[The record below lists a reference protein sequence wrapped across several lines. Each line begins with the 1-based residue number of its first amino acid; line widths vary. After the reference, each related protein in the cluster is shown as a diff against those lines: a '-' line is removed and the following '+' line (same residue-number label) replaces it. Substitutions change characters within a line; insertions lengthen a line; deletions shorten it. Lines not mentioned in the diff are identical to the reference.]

1 MSAALR
7 VSVIGPGNWGTTLAH
22 VVAANGHDVD
32 LWTRDPA
39 QRDEINRLRTNVR
52 YTPGLAIAPG
62 VRSTTD
68 LADALA
74 RAELVIVAIPSQSLR
89 EVARL
94 MGNHLD
100 PERIVIHATK
110 GLEVGTHR
118 RMSEILQEETCARQI
133 GVLAGPNIAPEVAK
147 GMPAGTVIA
156 SPFPRVVELGR
167 RALAS
172 ARMMVFAGTDVL
184 GVEVAGAL
192 KNVVAIAAGMADEMG
207 LGDNS
212 KAFLVTR
219 GMTELM
225 RLASAMGAE
234 SMTLTGLAGIG
245 DLMVTC
251 ASRMS
256 RNHRIGVALARG
268 EKLTEAV
275 ERLGMVAEGV
285 YASISARALA
295 KRYSI
300 DMPLFERVDRVLHEG
315 LSPREALDELMGL
328 PAGRD
333 VPSTT
338 RRAGLAARH
347 A

>member
-1 MSAALR
+1 
-7 VSVIGPGNWGTTLAH
+7 VIGPGNWGTTLAH
-22 VVAANGHDVD
+22 LVATNGHEVT
-32 LWTRDPA
+32 LWTRDPG
-39 QRDEINRLRTNVR
+39 QRDEINLLRTNTR

-68 LADALA
+68 LVDTLSH
-74 RAELVIVAIPSQSLR
+74 AELVIIAIPSQSFR

-94 MGNHLD
+94 MGDHLD
-100 PERIVIHATK
+100 PEQVVIHGTK
-110 GLEVGTHR
+110 GFEVGTHR

-133 GVLAGPNIAPEVAK
+133 GVLAGPNIAPEVVV

-167 RALAS
+167 RALS
-172 ARMMVFAGTDVL
+172 SPRMMVFAGTDVL

-192 KNVVAIAAGMADEMG
+192 KNVVAISAGMADEMG

-234 SMTLTGLAGIG
+234 SMTLTGLAGMG
-245 DLMVTC
+245 DLIVTC

-256 RNHRIGVALARG
+256 RNHRIGVALAQG
-268 EKLTEAV
+268 EKLDEAIA
-275 ERLGMVAEGV
+275 RLGMVAEGV
-285 YASISARALA
+285 YASLSARALA
-295 KRYSI
+295 KQYSI

-315 LSPREALDELMGL
+315 LSPREALEELMGL

-333 VPSTT
+333 VPSAA
-338 RRAGLAARH
+338 RRAGLGERH